1 MTRIDFYIL
10 PDGEGGTSA
19 PAFVISKLCEKA
31 TRSGARVY
39 VRVTQPAMADE
50 IDTSL
55 WTFNQGSFISHERH
69 RGDAGGEPAREPHPS
84 VLIGDGEPP
93 ESHLGI
99 LVNFGE
105 DVPLYFSRFER
116 VLEIVPATAADR
128 TSSRTRFKFYRDR
141 GYELSTHNL

>member
-10 PDGEGGTSA
+10 PEGEGGTSA

-31 TRSGARVY
+31 TRGGARVY

-50 IDTSL
+50 IDSSL

-69 RGDAGGEPAREPHPS
+69 RGESVGEPHPA

-99 LVNFGE
+99 LVNLGE
-105 DVPLYFSRFER
+105 DVPLYFSRFDR
-116 VLEIVPATAADR
+116 VLEIVPATVADR
-128 TSSRTRFKFYRDR
+128 ASSRSRFKFYRDR

>member
-10 PDGEGGTSA
+10 PEGEGGTSA

-31 TRSGARVY
+31 TRGGARVY

-50 IDTSL
+50 IDSSL

-69 RGDAGGEPAREPHPS
+69 RGEPTGEPHPS

-99 LVNFGE
+99 LVNLGE
-105 DVPLYFSRFER
+105 DVPLYFSRFDR
-116 VLEIVPATAADR
+116 VLEIVPATVADR
-128 TSSRTRFKFYRDR
+128 ASSRSRFKFYRDR